1 MEEIKKGRVGYTT
14 LRWKN
19 WMDGWL
25 GTEGRERNKL
35 EDDQDDQDNMI
46 VKAMEGNPDIE
57 I

>member
-14 LRWKN
+14 LRWKK